1 MNGWTNRETWLV
13 NVWFN
18 PETKE
23 DVDYIEETL
32 EDEFMDI
39 HGMHGIYIDLMNFGS
54 IDWNELRQKNLF
66 CFVFQMSNL
75 TPNDEIWGNVR
86 DTQNIPT
93 NIKNKIIAHVET
105 GLDGYKV
112 VNVDVVDDMIE
123 VAYFAYS
130 MGWKDGFMDI
140 NQEPDEDIENYGG
153 TK

>member
-54 IDWNELRQKNLF
+54 INWDELRDSL
-66 CFVFQMSNL
+66 
-75 TPNDEIWGNVR
+75 PNI
-86 DTQNIPT
+86 DT
-93 NIKNKIIAHVET
+93 
-105 GLDGYKV
+105 
-112 VNVDVVDDMIE
+112 
-123 VAYFAYS
+123 
-130 MGWKDGFMDI
+130 
-140 NQEPDEDIENYGG
+140 
-153 TK
+153 

>member
-1 MNGWTNRETWLV
+1 MPRL
-13 NVWFN
+13 
-18 PETKE
+18 
-23 DVDYIEETL
+23 Y
-32 EDEFMDI
+32 
-39 HGMHGIYIDLMNFGS
+39 
-54 IDWNELRQKNLF
+54 
-66 CFVFQMSNL
+66 
-75 TPNDEIWGNVR
+75 NDEIWGNVR

-140 NQEPDEDIENYGG
+140 NQEPDTKTQTQMRERDKSIMEALEKLKRTIDNNRMVFNYGG